1 MKKIIFS
8 LLFTVCASVAFSQVF
23 EKRGYAFEFNDTLC
37 QTQNMI
43 TADTPYYKV
52 DNISGGALQF
62 HTDGLQLGW
71 YNLRLDFVDSNCY
84 PTPISLSN
92 PSDRSIYIKVNSSV
106 YVPQFF
112 IYVHDYRYV
121 INNGYEAS
129 LDIRSLQVGDNEFN
143 IDVSSLAGTVWDS
156 DKQKSLP
163 FPMDSTGITGLYL
176 YFRKSWCDNDG
187 VSTPQADYCNG
198 RDSSVAGTFRIDRIQ
213 VGNPALKQQITTA
226 VRSFSESSNLYSI
239 TPNPIAN
246 NFCVTVP
253 PSSSVETTSITLYS
267 LAGNRV
273 WTGTGTCHEISNVQ
287 PGIYLAYIYEGN
299 LLRSVKKVVIL

>member
-8 LLFTVCASVAFSQVF
+8 FLFTVCVSTAFSQVF

-52 DNISGGALQF
+52 DSISGGALQF
-62 HTDGLQLGW
+62 HTNGLQLGW

-84 PTPISLSN
+84 LTPISLAN
-92 PSDRSIYIKVNSSV
+92 RIDRSIYIKVHSSV

-121 INNGYEAS
+121 INNRYDDS
-129 LDIRSLQVGDNEFN
+129 LDIRSLQVGDNEFTIN
-143 IDVSSLAGTVWDS
+143 VSSLAGTVWDS
-156 DKQKSLP
+156 DTQTSLP
-163 FPMDSTGITGLYL
+163 FSMDSTGITGLYL

-187 VSTPQADYCNG
+187 VSTPQSDYCNG
-198 RDSSVAGTFRIDRIQ
+198 KDSSIAGTFRIDRIQ
-213 VGNPALKQQITTA
+213 VGNPVLQQQITTA
-226 VRSFSESSNLYSI
+226 VRSFTESSNLYSI
-239 TPNPIAN
+239 TPNPITN
-246 NFCVTVP
+246 DFCVTIP
-253 PSSSVETTSITLYS
+253 PSSSTETTHITLYS
-267 LAGNRV
+267 LTGNSI
-273 WTGTGTCHEISNVQ
+273 WTGTGTCYQISNVQ
-287 PGIYLAYIYEGN
+287 PGIYLAYIYEGD